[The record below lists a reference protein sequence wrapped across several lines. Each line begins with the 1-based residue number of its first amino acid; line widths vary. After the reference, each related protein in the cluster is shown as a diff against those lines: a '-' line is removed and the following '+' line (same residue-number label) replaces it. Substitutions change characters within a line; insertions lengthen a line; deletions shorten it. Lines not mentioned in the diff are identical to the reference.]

1 MGNTVNSM
9 DAAITQD
16 VGLQCRKSKEIKQ
29 SSHMKSCI
37 IIDYYH
43 DIDIMKMVNG
53 LVVRPGSTNWW
64 VRHPP
69 FLLESTGKEFNCNRK
84 TGWITEEKVIQ
95 PGLFCGGRG
104 ETGSVAQDARSVSGS
119 HPDRVTREPSPCHT
133 F

>member
-1 MGNTVNSM
+1 
-9 DAAITQD
+9 
-16 VGLQCRKSKEIKQ
+16 
-29 SSHMKSCI
+29 MKSCI
-37 IIDYYH
+37 LIDYYH

-84 TGWITEEKVIQ
+84 KGWITEEKVIQ